1 MIVVDTNA
9 LIWFLEDEPLLGPA
23 ARKLINAAHGDDR
36 LATSAF
42 SFWETAMLIT
52 KNRLAI
58 DYPAAEFR
66 RRVLDAGVQEIA
78 VTGGIGIAA
87 VELDGLHAD
96 PADRIIVAT
105 ALAHDAT
112 LVTADQRLL
121 DWNGPLKTHDA
132 RL

>member
-1 MIVVDTNA
+1 MILVDTNA
-9 LIWFLEDEPLLGPA
+9 LIWFLEDEPSLGPQ
-23 ARKLINAAHGDDR
+23 ARRLIGEAHGDET

-42 SFWETAMLIT
+42 SFWETAMLMA
-52 KNRLAI
+52 KNRIAI
-58 DYPAAEFR
+58 DCPATEFR
-66 RRVLDAGVQEIA
+66 RRVLDAGVEEIA

-87 VELDGLHAD
+87 VDLEGLHAD

-121 DWNGPLKTHDA
+121 AWNGPLKTHDA
-132 RL
+132 RI